1 MTIVCVSS
9 ITLISE
15 RGTPCHLMR
24 AMAERVPVIYI
35 NPPHSYARARRQLST
50 DVKELR
56 VITPALPTTFRFLPR
71 RWRRWLVSLLSVPQV
86 VRRVAP
92 DLHPPV
98 VLWSYLS
105 ELTLPLQRALKA
117 EILCYH
123 CLDDFA
129 ILSPKDRPLE
139 RSIEV
144 KADLLFVVSMP
155 LQEQYARQGRKAI
168 LLPNGVDLAHFS
180 QALNEKTEVPKD
192 LASLPSPRIG
202 FVGLVDPLWVD
213 TELLVSLARARP
225 DWSVVVIG
233 DTKKWRVPT
242 DAPKNLHILGPRPYA
257 RVPHYLKGMDVCL
270 VPFRNNAVS
279 QAASPLKLYEY
290 LAAGRAVVSAPLP
303 DLAFL
308 GSVVR
313 SARNRDEFLI
323 AIEEVLPLAHDPTEQ
338 KRRLEVA
345 AQHSWQQRAQV
356 ALGWIEKALTA
367 SKSLAQ
373 GTKINL
379 PNIKE

>member
-1 MTIVCVSS
+1 MTIVCVSGF
-9 ITLISE
+9 TLTSE

-24 AMAERVPVIYI
+24 AMAKRVPVIYI
-35 NPPHSYARARRQLST
+35 NPPHSYARARQQPST
-50 DVKELR
+50 DGEGLQ
-56 VITPALPTTFRFLPR
+56 VITPTLPTTFRFLPR
-71 RWRRWLVSLLSVPQV
+71 RWRRWLVSLLSAPQV

-92 DLHPPV
+92 NLHPPV

-123 CLDDFA
+123 RLDDFA

-139 RSIEV
+139 RAIEV

-202 FVGLVDPLWVD
+202 FVGLVDPLWWVD
-213 TELLVSLARARP
+213 TELLLALAWARP
-225 DWSVVVIG
+225 NWSVVIVG
-233 DTKKWRVPT
+233 PTEKWRLPADVP
-242 DAPKNLHILGPRPYA
+242 PNLHLLGARPY
-257 RVPHYLKGMDVCL
+257 RSVPYYLKGMDVCL
-270 VPFRNNAVS
+270 VPFKKNAVT
-279 QAASPLKLYEY
+279 QACSPLKLYEY
-290 LAAGRAVVSAPLP
+290 LAAGRAVVSTPVP
-303 DLAFL
+303 DLTFL

-313 SARNRDEFLI
+313 SARSQDEFLA
-323 AIEEVLPLAHDPTEQ
+323 AIEEVLPLAHDPIEQ
-338 KRRLEVA
+338 QRRLEVA

-356 ALGWIEKALTA
+356 ALAWIEKMMR
-367 SKSLAQ
+367 
-373 GTKINL
+373 GGMN
-379 PNIKE
+379 

>member
-1 MTIVCVSS
+1 MTIVCVSGF
-9 ITLISE
+9 TLTSE

-24 AMAERVPVIYI
+24 AMAKRVPVIYI
-35 NPPHSYARARRQLST
+35 NPPHSYARARQQPST
-50 DVKELR
+50 DGEGLQ
-56 VITPALPTTFRFLPR
+56 VITPTLPTTFRFLPR
-71 RWRRWLVSLLSVPQV
+71 RWRRWLVSLLSAPQV

-92 DLHPPV
+92 NLHPPV

-123 CLDDFA
+123 RLDDFA

-139 RSIEV
+139 RAIEV

-202 FVGLVDPLWVD
+202 FVGLVDPLWWVD
-213 TELLVSLARARP
+213 TELLLALAWARP
-225 DWSVVVIG
+225 NWSVVIVG
-233 DTKKWRVPT
+233 PTEKWRLPSDVP
-242 DAPKNLHILGPRPYA
+242 PNLHLLGARPY
-257 RVPHYLKGMDVCL
+257 RSVPCYLKGMDVCL
-270 VPFRNNAVS
+270 VPFKKNAVT
-279 QAASPLKLYEY
+279 QACSPLKLYEY
-290 LAAGRAVVSAPLP
+290 LAAGRAVVSTPVP
-303 DLAFL
+303 DLTFL

-313 SARNRDEFLI
+313 SARSQDEFLA

-356 ALGWIEKALTA
+356 ALKWIEKALTA
-367 SKSLAQ
+367 SKTRHLR
-373 GTKINL
+373 G
-379 PNIKE
+379 

>member
-1 MTIVCVSS
+1 
-9 ITLISE
+9 L
-15 RGTPCHLMR
+15 G
-24 AMAERVPVIYI
+24 
-35 NPPHSYARARRQLST
+35 
-50 DVKELR
+50 
-56 VITPALPTTFRFLPR
+56 
-71 RWRRWLVSLLSVPQV
+71 
-86 VRRVAP
+86 
-92 DLHPPV
+92 
-98 VLWSYLS
+98 
-105 ELTLPLQRALKA
+105 ELTLPLRRALKV

-123 CLDDFA
+123 RLDDYA
-129 ILSPKDRPLE
+129 VLLPKDRPLE
-139 RSIEV
+139 RAIEA

-290 LAAGRAVVSAPLP
+290 LAAGRAVVSAPVP

-313 SARNRDEFLI
+313 SAQNRDEFLI

-338 KRRLEVA
+338 KQRLEVA

>member
-9 ITLISE
+9 ITLTSE
-15 RGTPCHLMR
+15 RGTPCHLTR
-24 AMAERVPVIYI
+24 AMAKRVPVIYI
-35 NPPHSYARARRQLST
+35 NPPHSYARARRQPSA
-50 DVKELR
+50 DGEGLR
-56 VITPALPTTFRFLPR
+56 VITPTFPTTFRFLPR
-71 RWRRWLVSLLSVPQV
+71 RWRRWIISLLAAHQV
-86 VRRVAP
+86 ARRIAP
-92 DLHPPV
+92 DLYPPV
-98 VLWSYLS
+98 VLWSYLG
-105 ELTLPLQRALKA
+105 ELTLPLRQGLRA

-123 CLDDFA
+123 RLDDYA
-129 ILSPKDRPLE
+129 ALSPKDRPLE
-139 RSIEV
+139 QAIESR
-144 KADLLFVVSMP
+144 ADLLFVVSVP

-180 QALNEKTEVPKD
+180 QALKEETEVPEE

-202 FVGLVDPLWVD
+202 FIGLVEPLWVD

-233 DTKKWRVPT
+233 DTKKWRVPS
-242 DAPKNLHILGPRPYA
+242 DAPKNLHILGPRPYG

-290 LAAGRAVVSAPLP
+290 LAAGRAVVSTPVP

-313 SARNRDEFLI
+313 SARSQDEFLA
-323 AIEEVLPLAHDPTEQ
+323 AIKEALLLAHDPTERQ
-338 KRRLEVA
+338 RRLEVA

-356 ALGWIEKALTA
+356 ALEWIEKAL
-367 SKSLAQ
+367 S
-373 GTKINL
+373 
-379 PNIKE
+379 NIKEC

>member
-1 MTIVCVSS
+1 
-9 ITLISE
+9 
-15 RGTPCHLMR
+15 
-24 AMAERVPVIYI
+24 
-35 NPPHSYARARRQLST
+35 
-50 DVKELR
+50 
-56 VITPALPTTFRFLPR
+56 
-71 RWRRWLVSLLSVPQV
+71 
-86 VRRVAP
+86 
-92 DLHPPV
+92 

-202 FVGLVDPLWVD
+202 FVGLVDPLWWVD
-213 TELLVSLARARP
+213 TELLLALAWARP
-225 DWSVVVIG
+225 NWSVVIVG
-233 DTKKWRVPT
+233 PTEKWRLPSDVP
-242 DAPKNLHILGPRPYA
+242 PNLHLLGARPY
-257 RVPHYLKGMDVCL
+257 RSVPCYLKGMDVCL
-270 VPFRNNAVS
+270 VPFKKNAVT
-279 QAASPLKLYEY
+279 QACSPLKLYEY
-290 LAAGRAVVSAPLP
+290 LAAGRAVVSTPVP
-303 DLAFL
+303 DLTFL

-313 SARNRDEFLI
+313 SARSQDEFLA
-323 AIEEVLPLAHDPTEQ
+323 AIEEVLPLAHDPIEQ
-338 KRRLEVA
+338 QRRLEVA

-356 ALGWIEKALTA
+356 ALKWIEKALTA
-367 SKSLAQ
+367 SKTRHLS
-373 GTKINL
+373 G
-379 PNIKE
+379 

>member
-1 MTIVCVSS
+1 MRECEAMTIVCVSS
-9 ITLISE
+9 ITLTSE

-24 AMAERVPVIYI
+24 AMAERVPVFFI
-35 NPPHSYARARRQLST
+35 NPTHSLARARRLPST
-50 DVKELR
+50 DGEGLQ
-56 VITPALPTTFRFLPR
+56 VITPTLPTTFHFLPR
-71 RWRRWLVSLLSVPQV
+71 RWRRWLVSLLAAPQV
-86 VRRVAP
+86 MRRLAR
-92 DLHPPV
+92 DLRPPV

-105 ELTLPLQRALKA
+105 ELTLPLWRVLKA

-123 CLDDFA
+123 RLDDFA
-129 ILSPKDRPLE
+129 ALCPKDRPLE
-139 RSIEV
+139 QAIELR
-144 KADLLFVVSMP
+144 ADLLFVVSVP

-180 QALNEKTEVPKD
+180 QALKEETEVPEE

-202 FVGLVDPLWVD
+202 FIGLVEPLWVD

-233 DTKKWRVPT
+233 DTKKWRVPS
-242 DAPKNLHILGPRPYA
+242 DAPKNLHILGPRPYS

-290 LAAGRAVVSAPLP
+290 LAAGRAVVSTPVP

-313 SARNRDEFLI
+313 SARSQDEFLA
-323 AIEEVLPLAHDPTEQ
+323 AIKEALLLAHDPTERQ
-338 KRRLEVA
+338 RRLEVA

-356 ALGWIEKALTA
+356 ALEWIEKAL
-367 SKSLAQ
+367 S
-373 GTKINL
+373 
-379 PNIKE
+379 NIKEC

>member
-1 MTIVCVSS
+1 MTIVCVSGV
-9 ITLISE
+9 TLTSE

-24 AMAERVPVIYI
+24 AVAEWVPVIYI
-35 NPPHSYARARRQLST
+35 NPPHSYVRARCLPRMGREGM
-50 DVKELR
+50 K
-56 VITPALPTTFRFLPR
+56 VITPTLPTTFRFLPR
-71 RWRRWLVSLLSVPQV
+71 RWRRWLVSLLAVPQV
-86 VRRVAP
+86 VRLIAP

-98 VLWSYLS
+98 VLWSYLG
-105 ELTLPLQRALKA
+105 ELTLPLRRALKT

-123 CLDDFA
+123 RLDDFA
-129 ILSPKDRPLE
+129 ALSPKDRPLE
-139 RSIEV
+139 QAIESR
-144 KADLLFVVSMP
+144 ADLLFVVSVP

-168 LLPNGVDLAHFS
+168 LLPNGVDFVHFS
-180 QALNEKTEVPKD
+180 QALKEETEVPEE

-202 FVGLVDPLWVD
+202 FIGLVEPLWVD

-233 DTKKWRVPT
+233 DTKKWRVPS
-242 DAPKNLHILGPRPYA
+242 DAPKNLHILGPRPYS

-290 LAAGRAVVSAPLP
+290 LAAGRAVVSAPVP

-313 SARNRDEFLI
+313 SARNRNEFLT
-323 AIEEVLPLAHDPTEQ
+323 AIEEALPLAHDPTEQ
-338 KRRLEVA
+338 KQRLEVA
-345 AQHSWQQRAQV
+345 TQHSWQQRAQV
-356 ALGWIEKALTA
+356 ALEWIEKALTV
-367 SKSLAQ
+367 SPQS
-373 GTKINL
+373 T
-379 PNIKE
+379 

>member
-1 MTIVCVSS
+1 
-9 ITLISE
+9 
-15 RGTPCHLMR
+15 
-24 AMAERVPVIYI
+24 
-35 NPPHSYARARRQLST
+35 
-50 DVKELR
+50 
-56 VITPALPTTFRFLPR
+56 
-71 RWRRWLVSLLSVPQV
+71 
-86 VRRVAP
+86 
-92 DLHPPV
+92 
-98 VLWSYLS
+98 
-105 ELTLPLQRALKA
+105 
-117 EILCYH
+117 
-123 CLDDFA
+123 
-129 ILSPKDRPLE
+129 
-139 RSIEV
+139 
-144 KADLLFVVSMP
+144 
-155 LQEQYARQGRKAI
+155 
-168 LLPNGVDLAHFS
+168 
-180 QALNEKTEVPKD
+180 
-192 LASLPSPRIG
+192 
-202 FVGLVDPLWVD
+202 VD

-367 SKSLAQ
+367 SKSPAQ

>member
-1 MTIVCVSS
+1 MTIVCVSGF
-9 ITLISE
+9 TLTSE

-24 AMAERVPVIYI
+24 AMAKRVPVIYI
-35 NPPHSYARARRQLST
+35 NPPHSYARARQQPST
-50 DVKELR
+50 DGEGLQ
-56 VITPALPTTFRFLPR
+56 VITPTLPTTFRFLPR
-71 RWRRWLVSLLSVPQV
+71 RWRRWLVSLLSAPQV

-92 DLHPPV
+92 NLHPPV

-123 CLDDFA
+123 RLDDFA

-139 RSIEV
+139 RAIEV

-202 FVGLVDPLWVD
+202 YVGIVDPLWWVD
-213 TELLVSLARARP
+213 MELLIGLARVRP
-225 DWSVVVIG
+225 DWSVVLIG
-233 DTKKWRVPT
+233 PTEKRRLSFNVPS
-242 DAPKNLHILGPRPYA
+242 NLHLLGARPY
-257 RVPHYLKGMDVCL
+257 RSVPCYLKGMDVCL
-270 VPFRNNAVS
+270 VPFKKNAVT
-279 QAASPLKLYEY
+279 QACSPLKLYEY
-290 LAAGRAVVSAPLP
+290 LAAGRAVVSTPVP

-308 GSVVR
+308 SSVVR
-313 SARNRDEFLI
+313 SARSQDEFLA
-323 AIEEVLPLAHDPTEQ
+323 AIEEVLPLAHDPREQ
-338 KRRLEVA
+338 QRRLEVA

-356 ALGWIEKALTA
+356 ALAWIEKALTA
-367 SKSLAQ
+367 SKTRHL
-373 GTKINL
+373 GLKNR
-379 PNIKE
+379 